1 MPTIVIS
8 YRRADTSAIAGRI
21 LDRLAAHYGEAS
33 VFMDIDHIPF
43 GIDFR
48 EHIHETLQRTDVV
61 LAVIGPN
68 WLGSGADGVARMQDK
83 SDPVRVEIETALAR
97 KTPIIPVLVDGAKM
111 PPSTELPPE
120 FGNFAFLNAAEVA
133 TGRDFRTHME
143 RLIGAIDRATA
154 GAATPAARS
163 TAVAAAAVAAGEA
176 SPPRPWSTDA
186 VRYFLLPLVLLLV
199 AHHVIVNMLDLKTA
213 DLWIASAVIAFAFG
227 AALLWLGGRGAG
239 PALAFAIALRRRRR
253 RNDGVAEP
261 QLRRPDDAAI
271 PGRMVGQRQRRRA
284 DRAQLPCRPRARR
297 CGAVAAALAH
307 AVTLAVRGANFFPFS
322 NLPISGR
329 GSGLEFTSQAIVQTK
344 LSTPR
349 SGRAQRL
356 ARW

>member
-163 TAVAAAAVAAGEA
+163 TAVAAAAVAAGQA
-176 SPPRPWSTDA
+176 SPPRPWATDA

-199 AHHVIVNMLDLKTA
+199 AHHVVVNMLDLKTA

-239 PALAFAIALRRRRR
+239 PALALAIAL
-253 RNDGVAEP
+253 GV
-261 QLRRPDDAAI
+261 
-271 PGRMVGQRQRRRA
+271 V
-284 DRAQLPCRPRARR
+284 
-297 CGAVAAALAH
+297 AVAGMTLSQSLNSGDPIMPQSRVEWWDNVNVAALIALSFLAGH
-307 AVTLAVRGANFFPFS
+307 ALAGAARTLLR
-322 NLPISGR
+322 L
-329 GSGLEFTSQAIVQTK
+329 
-344 LSTPR
+344 
-349 SGRAQRL
+349 RAGKP
-356 ARW
+356 

>member
-68 WLGSGADGVARMQDK
+68 WLGNSADSVARMQDK

-133 TGRDFRTHME
+133 TGRDFRIHME

-163 TAVAAAAVAAGEA
+163 TAVAAGAVAAGQA

-186 VRYFLLPLVLLLV
+186 VRYFLLPLGLLLV
-199 AHHVIVNMLDLKTA
+199 AHHVVVNMLDLKTA

-227 AALLWLGGRGAG
+227 TALLWLGGRGAG
-239 PALAFAIALRRRRR
+239 PSLAFAIGLGVVAVAGMTLSQSLNSGDPIMPQSRIEWWDNFNVAALIALSFLAGHALAR
-253 RNDGVAEP
+253 
-261 QLRRPDDAAI
+261 AA
-271 PGRMVGQRQRRRA
+271 RT
-284 DRAQLPCRPRARR
+284 LLHSRARK
-297 CGAVAAALAH
+297 
-307 AVTLAVRGANFFPFS
+307 P
-322 NLPISGR
+322 
-329 GSGLEFTSQAIVQTK
+329 
-344 LSTPR
+344 
-349 SGRAQRL
+349 
-356 ARW
+356 